1 VAIGL
6 GFFGQQGVGQLQR
19 YLENLN
25 PQWMARFMRR
35 GMGFDPTQ
43 SRTALGSVG
52 ELKTSGAI
60 VIRLETKNGVSPP
73 TYLRAASYRGYK
85 SPNWSAGSS
94 KDDFQISPET
104 PSESRTWPLLIKTNV
119 AAINIACYLDGRGS
133 NSLLG
138 LLPLPRGSGQLE
150 HLNAYL
156 LRTNSAGAVLAEG
169 PRLVMFDA
177 WYGPG
182 QTIDSPPSAVS
193 NTDEDLDVPEKEGE
207 ALDAV
212 IEELQLRGKSA
223 EEKRQT
229 LGGFF
234 ADRFKY
240 STWQGRP
247 RTGTNETPLSRF
259 LLTTRSGHCEYFA
272 TATVLLLRRLDIP
285 ARYAVGYVVHEG
297 SGRKYVVRQR
307 DAHAWCLVW
316 DEKSRTWLDFDTTPA
331 SWVETESKRASPFQW
346 LSDAW
351 SRIGFEIAKIRW
363 GQSRLRQ
370 YLLIIIVPGLALLL
384 YQIIFRRGRRRR
396 VSDKDQAGFAANWPG
411 LDSEFYLL
419 EKKLGELGV
428 TREPS
433 EPISDWLERVAETE
447 GLMEL
452 RGLLHELLRLHY
464 RYRFDPLGLSDTD
477 RETLRQ
483 EARRCLEK
491 LTATEGVAAAMGK

>member
-1 VAIGL
+1 
-6 GFFGQQGVGQLQR
+6 
-19 YLENLN
+19 
-25 PQWMARFMRR
+25 
-35 GMGFDPTQ
+35 
-43 SRTALGSVG
+43 
-52 ELKTSGAI
+52 
-60 VIRLETKNGVSPP
+60 
-73 TYLRAASYRGYK
+73 
-85 SPNWSAGSS
+85 
-94 KDDFQISPET
+94 
-104 PSESRTWPLLIKTNV
+104 
-119 AAINIACYLDGRGS
+119 
-133 NSLLG
+133 
-138 LLPLPRGSGQLE
+138 
-150 HLNAYL
+150 
-156 LRTNSAGAVLAEG
+156 
-169 PRLVMFDA
+169 
-177 WYGPG
+177 
-182 QTIDSPPSAVS
+182 
-193 NTDEDLDVPEKEGE
+193 LDVPEKEGA

-223 EEKRQT
+223 EEKLQT

-234 ADRFKY
+234 AERFKY

-247 RTGTNETPLSRF
+247 RTGTNETPLNRF

-483 EARRCLEK
+483 EARSCLEK
-491 LTATEGVAAAMGK
+491 LAATEGVAAVTGK